1 MQNLRNLPTPSI
13 RLQLRFTGGMLLAS
27 PAWLLVYKFLGFD
40 DGPLCLLIGMPL
52 ITCLVGLIWFRQY
65 LKPEG
70 TGFKPK

>member
-1 MQNLRNLPTPSI
+1 
-13 RLQLRFTGGMLLAS
+13 MLLAS
-27 PAWLLVYKFLGFD
+27 PAWLLVYKFLGFN

-52 ITCLVGLIWFRQY
+52 IACMAGLIWFRQY